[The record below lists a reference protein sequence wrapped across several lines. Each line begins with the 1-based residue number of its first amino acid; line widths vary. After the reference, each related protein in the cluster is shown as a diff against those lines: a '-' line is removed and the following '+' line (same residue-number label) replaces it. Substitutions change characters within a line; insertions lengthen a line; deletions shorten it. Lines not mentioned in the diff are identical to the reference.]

1 MMTVEADCL
10 AVLAAELGP
19 AARAFLERQ
28 CRRHLGKEPSM
39 LEKAD
44 IDELAKW
51 CTTGIQLTLGAQVAE
66 NVRKGLI
73 GLK

>member
-10 AVLAAELGP
+10 TVLAAELGP

-44 IDELAKW
+44 LVDL
-51 CTTGIQLTLGAQVAE
+51 
-66 NVRKGLI
+66 
-73 GLK
+73 